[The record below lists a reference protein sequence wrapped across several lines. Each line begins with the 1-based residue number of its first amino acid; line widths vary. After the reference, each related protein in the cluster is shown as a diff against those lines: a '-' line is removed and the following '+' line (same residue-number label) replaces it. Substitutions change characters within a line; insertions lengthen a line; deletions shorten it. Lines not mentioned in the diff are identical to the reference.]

1 MYLHYIYIMR
11 REIDVIL
18 WKTGN
23 SYVTTIPKKI
33 VKKWKLKEGEELE
46 IIIKKE

>member
-1 MYLHYIYIMR
+1 MR
-11 REIDVIL
+11 RKIDSKL

-23 SYVTTIPKKI
+23 SYVVTIPKRI
-33 VKKWKLKEGEELE
+33 VRKWNIKVGDDLT